1 MSNQH
6 TPEPWVFD
14 QQAEIPH
21 VMTPDGYAI
30 VEACPWGSISDQET
44 MSANARRIVA
54 CVNAC
59 AWIDTEYLERE
70 QYLGT
75 ASFAMRDAAEK
86 QRDELL
92 AALLEIRL
100 LASYERG
107 TEDANIHEIARAAI
121 TKVKS

>member
-6 TPEPWVFD
+6 TPEPWSSGFYTA
-14 QQAEIPH
+14 AEFPFNICA
-21 VMTPDGYAI
+21 PDGRVLAT
-30 VEACPWGSISDQET
+30 VKGEQDR
-44 MSANARRIVA
+44 RRIVA

-59 AWIDTEYLERE
+59 AGIPIGELELSRRGSG
-70 QYLGT
+70 L
-75 ASFAMRDAAEK
+75 RDVAVVHQATT

-92 AALLEIRL
+92 AALREIRL

-121 TKVKS
+121 AKVEP